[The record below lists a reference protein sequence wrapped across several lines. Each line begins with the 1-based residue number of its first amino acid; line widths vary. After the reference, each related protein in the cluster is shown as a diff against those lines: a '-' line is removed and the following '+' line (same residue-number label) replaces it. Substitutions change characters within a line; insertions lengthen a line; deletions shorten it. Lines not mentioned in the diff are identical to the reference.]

1 MDETPSGVFDITL
14 NIMKFFLINDGRV
27 IEAKSKV
34 EALRSAGYD
43 LIYWQGITPYAQKWG
58 IYPKRVIAKQYK

>member
-1 MDETPSGVFDITL
+1 
-14 NIMKFFLINDGRV
+14 MKFFLINDGRV

-43 LIYWQGITPYAQKWG
+43 LIYWQGMTPYAQKWG
-58 IYPKRVIAKQYK
+58 IYPKRVIAKQYKP